1 MAKKSRRKGPRR
13 HRVEITP
20 REGGGRALEVNGVV
34 QSISVDAAPNPLTHP
49 TPSPSPTGRGVSG
62 REGGTWGEV
71 SKVGARPVSSVST
84 PASAHDSPPARLG
97 YWELL
102 LPPAGSCPRRAL
114 FLGLGGGTIAALLAR
129 ACPGVAMVGIERD
142 ETVLTLARLEF
153 GLDAIPALEI
163 VVADAFAE
171 VALRAEREPA
181 SYDFICLDLYEGG
194 RLAPG
199 SLATTF
205 LRQLATLL
213 TPSGLLSVNLI
224 VTGRQ
229 GEQLHRLS
237 RVFTTLREQRLHGN
251 LVVHARPRAAP
262 DEE

>member
-34 QSISVDAAPNPLTHP
+34 QSISVEHGEGHRDGQGLGRDEAERLVGATPVSPDSTP
-49 TPSPSPTGRGVSG
+49 TPLP
-62 REGGTWGEV
+62 
-71 SKVGARPVSSVST
+71 GAL
-84 PASAHDSPPARLG
+84 PARLG

-102 LPPAGSCPRRAL
+102 LLPVGSCPKRAL
-114 FLGLGGGTIAALLAR
+114 LLGLGGGTVAALLAR
-129 ACPGVAMVGIERD
+129 RCPGVAMVGIERD

-153 GLDAIPALEI
+153 GLDAIPGLEV
-163 VVADAFAE
+163 VVADAFVE
-171 VALRAEREPA
+171 VALRAEREAA
-181 SYDFICLDLYEGG
+181 SYDFICLDLYESG

-205 LRQLATLL
+205 LRRLATLL
-213 TPSGLLSVNLI
+213 TPTGRLSVNLI
-224 VTGRQ
+224 VTSRQ

-251 LVVHARPRAAP
+251 LVVHARQREPGDDHAS
-262 DEE
+262 

>member
-13 HRVEITP
+13 RHVEITP
-20 REGGGRALEVNGVV
+20 REGGGSALEVDGVV
-34 QSISVDAAPNPLTHP
+34 QSISVEHHVRHHAGHHA
-49 TPSPSPTGRGVSG
+49 GRGETE
-62 REGGTWGEV
+62 RI
-71 SKVGARPVSSVST
+71 VGARPVS
-84 PASAHDSPPARLG
+84 PASPADSPSGTPTTRLG

-102 LPPAGSCPRRAL
+102 LPPPDACPKRAL
-114 FLGLGGGTIAALLAR
+114 LLGLGAGTVAALLAR

-153 GLDAIPALEI
+153 GLDEILGLEV

-171 VALRAEREPA
+171 VVQRAEREPA
-181 SYDFICLDLYEGG
+181 SYDFICLDLYESG

-213 TPSGLLSVNLI
+213 TPSGTLSVNLI

-229 GEQLHRLS
+229 GEQLRRLA
-237 RVFTTLREQRLHGN
+237 RVFVVLRERRLRGN
-251 LVVHARPRAAP
+251 LVLHARPRVP
-262 DEE
+262 DDATLG